1 MNRLQTSAL
10 ALAAMA
16 LSATSALAGPTYTF
30 NVSVGVQP
38 SDVGVITLTQNG
50 TSVDVSVDLKS
61 GYGFLNTGGPHTPLA
76 FNVTGAGVLSIS
88 AFTTPTNGAYPFGVF
103 TLDNAGG
110 GNTPYG
116 SYGIA
121 LNNSAGNG
129 SGKAYYG
136 DLLFTLSRA
145 GGLDTDDFV
154 ANAGGYFFS
163 ADLTDGRDTGAQ
175 AWSARSTPGGTPI
188 PEPATLALFGAALAG
203 LGFATRRRRRA

>member
-1 MNRLQTSAL
+1 MNRLKTSAL

-16 LSATSALAGPTYTF
+16 LSATAAVAGPTYTF

-38 SDVGVITLTQNG
+38 SNVGVITLTQNG
-50 TSVDVSVDLKS
+50 ANVDVSVDLLA

-76 FNVTGAGVLSIS
+76 FNVSGAGAVSIS
-88 AFTTPTNGAYPFGVF
+88 AFTTPVNGTYAFGVF
-103 TLDNAGG
+103 TLDNGGG

-116 SYGIA
+116 TYGIA

-145 GGLDTDDFV
+145 GGLDTTDFV
-154 ANAGGYFFS
+154 TNASGYFFS
-163 ADLTDGRDTGAQ
+163 ADLTDGANTGAQ
-175 AWSARSTPGGTPI
+175 AWSVRTTPGTPI

-203 LGFATRRRRRA
+203 LGVTARRRRRA